1 MNTLRV
7 SDEWYESAPSDLL
20 DYGPSFKGKPMW
32 EQLGKIEDS
41 QTLEGVIKS
50 KKLKK
55 VSIVETDDGA
65 KFKLNAKQATTMKEI
80 ITAFPMPH
88 RRDIFKGIQY
98 KKGLTSLVKYS
109 KIDSISDEVLINI
122 WNEINDE

>member
-1 MNTLRV
+1 MNLWKV
-7 SDEWYESAPSDLL
+7 SDEYYESAPSDLL

-65 KFKLNAKQATTMKEI
+65 KFKLNAKQASKIKELVV
-80 ITAFPMPH
+80 AFPMPI

-98 KKGLTSLVKYS
+98 KKGLTSFVKH
-109 KIDSISDEVLINI
+109 SIIDEVNDDVLMEI
-122 WNEINDE
+122 WEEFNEE

>member
-1 MNTLRV
+1 MQTMRV

-65 KFKLNAKQATTMKEI
+65 KFKLNAKQASKIKELVA
-80 ITAFPMPH
+80 AFPMPIRH
-88 RRDIFKGIQY
+88 DIFKGIQY
-98 KKGLTSLVKYS
+98 KKGLTSFVKYS
-109 KIDSISDEVLINI
+109 IIEDVTNDVLIKI
-122 WNEINDE
+122 WEEFNEK